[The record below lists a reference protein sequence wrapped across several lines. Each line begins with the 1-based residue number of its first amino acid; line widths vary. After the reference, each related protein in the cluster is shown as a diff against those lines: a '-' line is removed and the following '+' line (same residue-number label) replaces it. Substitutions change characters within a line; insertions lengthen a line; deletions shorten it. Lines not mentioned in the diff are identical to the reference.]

1 MLLIS
6 LCYGK
11 QTVVSEDRGRHE
23 SASADG
29 IAGADFDGEII
40 LTDVEQANHL
50 MTYDLGLA
58 ETDAAWHSP
67 SMTFATMRVM
77 TNMRVRSQQA
87 ENRRRGKWQDK
98 NEQYRQNGED
108 QREERRERRDS
119 VPPLRSTRHIPNT
132 HTRARSRERSMSQN
146 PGRDH
151 TQSRQPRTPP
161 QPPPLRTPSQSPGRT
176 TERPSSS
183 SYRRGTT
190 PPCRERR

>member
-1 MLLIS
+1 MEGDPEADCDSMLLIS

-67 SMTFATMRVM
+67 LMTFATMRAM

-87 ENRRRGKWQDK
+87 ENRKWQDK

-119 VPPLRSTRHIPNT
+119 VPPLRSTRHIPKYAYSCQKPRKIHEPKSRPRSYSITSAT
-132 HTRARSRERSMSQN
+132 HSTSA
-146 PGRDH
+146 
-151 TQSRQPRTPP
+151 
-161 QPPPLRTPSQSPGRT
+161 
-176 TERPSSS
+176 SSS
-183 SYRRGTT
+183 ANAESKPGTYHRAT
-190 PPCRERR
+190 IKLEL